1 MNPYV
6 NEEVMWQR
14 LRDAQREAETR
25 RLMGGSSPFLIV
37 ARTLARRLWV
47 RARPAPRTTQPMR
60 AEDGPSVSDV
70 A

>member
-1 MNPYV
+1 VNPYV

-25 RLMGGSSPFLIV
+25 RLMGNSSTFLSL
-37 ARTLARRLWV
+37 ARTLARRLWM
-47 RARPAPRTTQPMR
+47 RIRPAPRTTQPMR
-60 AEDGPSVSDV
+60 TDDRPSVSDV